1 MNHRTSTHPVSKR
14 SGVVRRLGEL
24 RALEGVE
31 EAGLVLLPAP
41 PANGQQHVLHLGA
54 RDHPDGVGR
63 VVGVQTSAQRAGR
76 PTNTGDDAVTGFP
89 ETCRPTVG
97 HARDGDHRVRVR
109 GMDVAASDDE
119 GRRIA
124 SALLGFLEWVHR
136 TGPGAS
142 GAMEVVDLVRAH
154 VGPDR
159 ARRSVVTR
167 NVPVLDH
174 VNLQMALDAWT
185 AEAGREVVVH
195 GIGVPPNYGSFTL
208 QQLLGGEGLPPMR
221 LGAPDLVDLPSGPG
235 RTTACLN
242 TALLT
247 VQDGAGSY
255 ALLVRG
261 PQRHEEP
268 TLTVEV
274 AGLDV
279 PEAQTVLDALARL
292 RSQLNVYRGQV
303 VELVPSRTG
312 GITLAFAQL
321 PATAREDVV
330 LPEAVLR
337 RVERHTVDVATHRE
351 ALLEAGQHLKRGVL
365 LFGPPGTGK
374 THTTRYVVGR
384 MTGCTVLLLSG
395 GALHLIGALAEMARE
410 LQPTV
415 VVLEDVDLVAEDRTF
430 GHGPN
435 PVLFELLDVMDGASG
450 DADLLFL
457 LTTNRADLL
466 EPALAARPGRVD
478 VAVEI
483 ALPDDDGRRRLLAMY
498 GRDVPLQLSPTDVDR
513 VVARTAGTT
522 ASFLKELLRRAVLE
536 SLGETSPLTV
546 VTARHVDRALDDLLD
561 SGQSVTRV
569 LLGGP
574 GSRTRSGEPGQD
586 GTGWSDGLR

>member
-1 MNHRTSTHPVSKR
+1 MICFFGTS
-14 SGVVRRLGEL
+14 RL
-24 RALEGVE
+24 A
-31 EAGLVLLPAP
+31 
-41 PANGQQHVLHLGA
+41 
-54 RDHPDGVGR
+54 
-63 VVGVQTSAQRAGR
+63 
-76 PTNTGDDAVTGFP
+76 
-89 ETCRPTVG
+89 VG
-97 HARDGDHRVRVR
+97 HPGGGATGVPVR
-109 GMDVAASDDE
+109 GTEVAASDEE
-119 GRRIA
+119 GRRLA
-124 SALLGFLEWVHR
+124 SAVLQFLEWVHR
-136 TGPGAS
+136 TGS
-142 GAMEVVDLVRAH
+142 GGSGTSEVVDLLRAH
-154 VGPDR
+154 LGPDR

-174 VNLQMALDAWT
+174 VNLQMALEAWSS
-185 AEAGREVVVH
+185 EAGREVVVH

-235 RTTACLN
+235 RSAACLN

-247 VQDGAGSY
+247 VEDGDGSY

-268 TLTVEV
+268 ALTVEV

-279 PEAQTVLDALARL
+279 PEAQAVLDDLARL

-303 VELVPSRTG
+303 VELAPSRTG
-312 GITLAFAQL
+312 GIVLSFVEL

-337 RVERHTVDVATHRE
+337 RVERHTVDVATHRD
-351 ALLEAGQHLKRGVL
+351 ALLEAGQHLKRGLL

-395 GALHLIGALAEMARE
+395 GALHLVGALAEMARE

-430 GHGPN
+430 GHGSN
-435 PVLFELLDVMDGASG
+435 PVLFELLDVMDGAAG

-483 ALPDDDGRRRLLAMY
+483 ALPDDDARRRLFALY
-498 GRDVPLQLSPTDVDR
+498 GRDVPLELAPDDVDR

-536 SLGETSPLTV
+536 SLGETSPLTLV
-546 VTARHVDRALDDLLD
+546 ASRHVDRALDDLLD
-561 SGQSVTRV
+561 SGQSVTRA

-574 GSRTRSGEPGQD
+574 GSPTRNGEPVD
-586 GTGWSDGLR
+586 GAGWSKEP